1 MTEQTTVPA
10 VVQPEP
16 ANGVK
21 LPAIAQMLSQHRGEQ
36 HVIVLQ
42 NFPDPDAIS
51 SAFAHRLIINGFN
64 VETDILYGGR
74 ISHQQNIALVKLLGI
89 ELLRFTPNMDL
100 SRYQGAVFVDNQGT
114 TALDIAQALETAG
127 VPPLMIVDHHELQE
141 RLQPAFSDIRRV
153 GATATIYTEYIA
165 QGLVQLD
172 KAHREHVLVA
182 TALMHGIL
190 TDTNAFIR
198 AGSEDMQAAAFLSRF
213 RDTELLQQIMAQARS
228 RQVMEIIRRALGDRQ
243 IAENYS
249 IAGVGY
255 LRAEDRDAIPQVA
268 DFLLTEENVHTAI
281 VYGIVRTGEDE
292 ERVIGSFRTLKLTID
307 PDEII
312 KDVFGKDASGQYF
325 GGGKLQA
332 GGFEIPIGFLSGNGT
347 EQFRELKWQVYD
359 SQIRQKIFAKLGI
372 EPRPMP
378 E

>member
-1 MTEQTTVPA
+1 V
-10 VVQPEP
+10 
-16 ANGVK
+16 
-21 LPAIAQMLSQHRGEQ
+21 
-36 HVIVLQ
+36 
-42 NFPDPDAIS
+42 
-51 SAFAHRLIINGFN
+51 
-64 VETDILYGGR
+64 
-74 ISHQQNIALVKLLGI
+74 
-89 ELLRFTPNMDL
+89 
-100 SRYQGAVFVDNQGT
+100 
-114 TALDIAQALETAG
+114 
-127 VPPLMIVDHHELQE
+127 
-141 RLQPAFSDIRRV
+141 QPAFSDIRRV
-153 GATATIYTEYIA
+153 GATATIYAEYML
-165 QGLVQLD
+165 QGLVELD

-182 TALMHGIL
+182 TALMHGL
-190 TDTNAFIR
+190 VTDTNTFIR
-198 AGSEDMQAAAFLSRF
+198 AGSDDLQAAAFLSRF
-213 RDTELLQQIMAQARS
+213 RDAELLQQILSQARS

-292 ERVIGSFRTLKLTID
+292 ERVIGSFRTLKLTLD
-307 PDEII
+307 PDEFI

-347 EQFRELKWQVYD
+347 EQFRELKWQEYD
-359 SQIRQKIFAKLGI
+359 SQIRQKIFAKLGV
-372 EPRPMP
+372 EPRPLP

>member
-1 MTEQTTVPA
+1 
-10 VVQPEP
+10 VVQPDSTDS
-16 ANGVK
+16 AK
-21 LPAIAQMLSQHRGEQ
+21 LPVVAQMLSQHRGER

-51 SAFAHRLIINGFN
+51 SAFAHRLISNGFN
-64 VETDILYGGR
+64 VETDILYSGR

-89 ELLRFTPNMDL
+89 ELLRFAPGMDL
-100 SRYQGAVFVDNQGT
+100 SHYNGAIFVDNQGT
-114 TALDIAQALETAG
+114 TALEIAQALETAG
-127 VPPLMIVDHHELQE
+127 VLPLLIVDHHEMQE
-141 RLQPAFSDIRRV
+141 RLRPAFSDIRRV
-153 GATATIYTEYIA
+153 GATATIYAEYMA
-165 QGLVQLD
+165 QGLVELD

-182 TALMHGIL
+182 TALMHGLI
-190 TDTNAFIR
+190 TDTNTFIR
-198 AGSEDMQAAAFLSRF
+198 AGSEDLQAAAFLSRF
-213 RDTELLQQIMAQARS
+213 RDAELLQQILSQARS

-243 IAENYS
+243 IAENFS

-281 VYGIVRTGEDE
+281 VYGIVRTGEEE

-307 PDEII
+307 PDEFI
-312 KDVFGKDASGQYF
+312 KDVFGKDVSGQYF

-359 SQIRQKIFAKLGI
+359 SQIRQKIFAKLGV
-372 EPRPMP
+372 EPRPPP